1 MQLDQKKAGFYEDDS
16 TDFDEGILKST
27 LLPDYSQPVWKRG
40 VALCMLLWQVMF
52 RRRGWGQREESVK
65 E

>member
-16 TDFDEGILKST
+16 TDFDEGILKSAP
-27 LLPDYSQPVWKRG
+27 LPDYISPRG
-40 VALCMLLWQVMF
+40 SEESLHVCCSGRSCSEEEA
-52 RRRGWGQREESVK
+52 GGGREESIK